1 MYLRDFFA
9 LKPFHNYSLCSVCIL
24 PQRLFYSQS
33 AVGILHT
40 VFILSL
46 VRSLHSAVRSL
57 RLTLTDR
64 EMWSLWWQV
73 ILEAFGIMLE
83 IQLLEKVETKNFER
97 RKIKPVS
104 TRIQRSETKRNL
116 QWLFELDYQTF
127 QDISLPSQWSNSH
140 CPTDHFCSCWVEVI
154 LYSLTCT
161 KRHERNWSCNAS
173 MITQYGKNMLV
184 YTYEIDF
191 LYKSYTPHS

>member
-9 LKPFHNYSLCSVCIL
+9 LKPFHDYSLCSVCIL
-24 PQRLFYSQS
+24 PQPAFYSQS

-40 VFILSL
+40 VCILPL
-46 VRSLHSAVRSL
+46 VRSL
-57 RLTLTDR
+57 RLTLTDK
-64 EMWSLWWQV
+64 EMLSLWWQV
-73 ILEAFGIMLE
+73 NLEAFGIMLE
-83 IQLLEKVETKNFER
+83 IQLLEKVKTKNFER

-104 TRIQRSETKRNL
+104 TRIPRSETKRNL

-140 CPTDHFCSCWVEVI
+140 CPTDHFCSWSCWVEVT

-161 KRHERNWSCNAS
+161 KRYERQWSCNAMRAWSPS
-173 MITQYGKNMLV
+173 MERIC
-184 YTYEIDF
+184 
-191 LYKSYTPHS
+191 

>member
-1 MYLRDFFA
+1 MYLRDFLA

-24 PQRLFYSQS
+24 LQPAFYSQS
-33 AVGILHT
+33 TVGILHT
-40 VFILSL
+40 VCILPP
-46 VRSLHSAVRSL
+46 VRSL
-57 RLTLTDR
+57 RLTLTDK
-64 EMWSLWWQV
+64 EMLSLWWQV
-73 ILEAFGIMLE
+73 NLEAFGIMLE
-83 IQLLEKVETKNFER
+83 IQLLEKVKTKNFER

-127 QDISLPSQWSNSH
+127 QDISLPSLWSNSH
-140 CPTDHFCSCWVEVI
+140 CPTDHFCLCWVEVI
-154 LYSLTCT
+154 LYSLTC
-161 KRHERNWSCNAS
+161 NAS
-173 MITQYGKNMLV
+173 MITEYGKNMLV

>member
-1 MYLRDFFA
+1 MYLRDCLA
-9 LKPFHNYSLCSVCIL
+9 LKPFHDYSLCSVCIL
-24 PQRLFYSQS
+24 PQPAFYSQS
-33 AVGILHT
+33 AVCILHT

-46 VRSLHSAVRSL
+46 VRSLQSAVRTL
-57 RLTLTDR
+57 PLTLTDK

-127 QDISLPSQWSNSH
+127 QDISLPSVWSNSH

-154 LYSLTCT
+154 LYGLTCT
-161 KRHERNWSCNAS
+161 KRYERQWSCNAS
-173 MITQYGKNMLV
+173 MITEYGKNMLV

-191 LYKSYTPHS
+191 L